1 MGVELRAA
9 TRRVEVFHAADQL
22 PFAPPG
28 VAVALTIH
36 DLTTRRFSDMHV
48 PDNTALRI
56 IKERFARAR
65 ADRIIAVSEA
75 TRRDIVSELSIP
87 PE

>member
-28 VAVALTIH
+28 VAVVPTIH
-36 DLTTRRFSDMHV
+36 DLTARRFSDMHM
-48 PDNTALRI
+48 PDNTALHV
-56 IKERFARAR
+56 IKERFARTR
-65 ADRIIAVSEA
+65 AVLIIIIYTERV
-75 TRRDIVSELSIP
+75 
-87 PE
+87 